1 MLGFSYRHLTQATSC
16 YVWSLPCRRLK
27 EAIQRLVHS
36 KADSLSFGVARIDQ
50 CFSGPKQALEIRFS
64 SRNHSALSRRRSS
77 PGSSRCRTGIASIV
91 SENGLVMSDEKTADW
106 CAKHTSK
113 PTDTPTGYLG
123 WGKLEV
129 ILLILL
135 LAGLIAFLK
144 LALFS

>member
-1 MLGFSYRHLTQATSC
+1 MLFWTEASIGDQVLKSEPFRTLQEA
-16 YVWSLPCRRLK
+16 RR
-27 EAIQRLVHS
+27 EA
-36 KADSLSFGVARIDQ
+36 
-50 CFSGPKQALEIRFS
+50 
-64 SRNHSALSRRRSS
+64 
-77 PGSSRCRTGIASIV
+77 CRTLANNSSCEVTIV